1 MPFRLNIISSHRNQ
15 TGLSQDADLIHGVFA
30 NVFEKDLQVSRVPH
44 YQPICP
50 EAEMNIFLEVIN
62 PIHFGYAA
70 KNIWIP
76 NPEWTYKSWKPYLEM
91 VDEIWVK
98 TREAEKKF
106 KSLTSKPVKY
116 IGWTSLPKGY
126 EEKKNYHKA
135 FVCVGK
141 NIFRHPQLLIDAYAS
156 AEDNGSFPE
165 LHIPYDSKVFSVVVP
180 DSCKEKIKTYPS
192 VLKQKEYD
200 ELLDECGLAICLSGA
215 EGFGHAV
222 NEAISN
228 GCNLLL
234 SDIMPFRELTNYE
247 DVCWVKPVKT
257 VEHPECYA
265 SIAVMDEEGIQNAFR
280 EYLKTDFYERKDR
293 SRIHF
298 TEYESKHKYWV
309 EHMIGMI
316 SEYKN
321 FETFSIDA
329 TVPKEEELPCVSIVT
344 PTRDRIAFMELAK
357 ACFLSMAYPKD
368 KLEWVIIDDGDVSC
382 KHVVQDMPNVKYV
395 WEETGKTIAWKRN
408 TGVSIASHDVIV
420 FMDDDDIYPNNSVIT
435 RVSSLMRKPE
445 VGCVF
450 CTTIPC
456 YDIANYISFINVP
469 PNKLEMSQRVSEA
482 SMAFTRD
489 FWKEHSFDADVK
501 IAEGHTFIR
510 GREHKCRELCPE
522 EIIVSL
528 VHPKTTSSRKSPAGM
543 EPNGCHFGFS
553 EDLFKA
559 VSLIAEAMKEG
570 RNC

>member
-30 NVFEKDLQVSRVPH
+30 NVFEKELKVSRVPH

-50 EAEMNIFLEVIN
+50 EAELNVFLEVIN
-62 PIHFGYAA
+62 PVHFGYAA

-76 NPEWTYKSWKPYLEM
+76 NPEWTYKSWKPYMEM

-98 TREAEKKF
+98 TREAETTF
-106 KSLTSKPVKY
+106 KALTSKPVKY
-116 IGWTSLPKGY
+116 ISWTSLPKGY

-141 NIFRHPQLLIDAYAS
+141 NIFRHPQLLIDAYFNSQDKA
-156 AEDNGSFPE
+156 DFPE
-165 LHIPYDSKVFSVVVP
+165 LHIPYDPKVFKVEVP
-180 DSCKEKIKTYPS
+180 EGETKIKLYPN

-222 NEAISN
+222 NEAMSN
-228 GCNLLL
+228 GCNLML
-234 SDIMPFRELTNYE
+234 SDIKPFEDLTEYSK
-247 DVCWVKPVKT
+247 DVHWCPFSKE

-265 SIAVMDEEGIQNAFR
+265 KIRVMEEEDVQVGFR
-280 EYLKTDFYERKDR
+280 EYAKTNFKQRKEISKKMFEIYEAR
-293 SRIHF
+293 
-298 TEYESKHKYWV
+298 HKKWV
-309 EHMIGMI
+309 ESMIAMVGQF
-316 SEYKN
+316 KD
-321 FETFSIDA
+321 FQPFSIADFM
-329 TVPKEEELPCVSIVT
+329 PKEEDLPAVSIVT
-344 PTRDRIAFMELAK
+344 PTRDRISFMELAK

-368 KLEWVIIDDGDVSC
+368 KLEWIVVDNGDMSC
-382 KHVVQDMPNVKYV
+382 KHVIQDMENVKYIYEPPGCGISKV
-395 WEETGKTIAWKRN
+395 RN
-408 TGVSIASHDVIV
+408 IGVANASHDVIV
-420 FMDDDDIYPNNSVIT
+420 FMDDDDIYPNNSIIT
-435 RVSSLMRKPE
+435 RVSALLRKPE
-445 VGCVF
+445 AQCVF

-469 PNKLEMSQRVSEA
+469 PNKLPMAKRVSEA
-482 SMAFTRD
+482 SMAFTRK
-489 FWKEHSFDADVK
+489 FWEERPFSDESK
-501 IAEGHTFIR
+501 IAEGDTFIS
-510 GREHKCRELCPE
+510 GREQMCRELCPE

-528 VHPKTTSSRKSPAGM
+528 VHPKTTSSRKAPAGM

-553 EDLFKA
+553 DDLFKA
-559 VSLIAEAMKEG
+559 VSLIGEAMKEG